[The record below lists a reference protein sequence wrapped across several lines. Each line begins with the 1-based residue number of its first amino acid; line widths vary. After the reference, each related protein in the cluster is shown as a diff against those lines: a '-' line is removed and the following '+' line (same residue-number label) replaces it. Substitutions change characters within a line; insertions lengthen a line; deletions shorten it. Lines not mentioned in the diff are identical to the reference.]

1 VAVLAGRP
9 IAGGLSRAHAVTLKG
24 NDAWRTS
31 ALDLKGAMARLVL
44 EGSWPSRMPPTCGDE
59 QLAATRVG
67 SISESSDG
75 SQGVVSRDTMI
86 YSGGKPC

>member
-1 VAVLAGRP
+1 MAVLAG
-9 IAGGLSRAHAVTLKG
+9 LSLEDCHAVTLKG
-24 NDAWRTS
+24 SGAWR
-31 ALDLKGAMARLVL
+31 KGAMARLVL
-44 EGSWPSRMPPTCGDE
+44 EGSRPSRMPPTCGDE

-75 SQGVVSRDTMI
+75 SQQGVVSRDTMI